1 MGGKKRGRHT
11 SAGKDL
17 ERSIRWLERRS
28 DVQKVV
34 LSLAEACRTQYHPG
48 HLRYTRDAPGGIK
61 LVGHTGNG
69 IINMFVRVEDEHREL
84 LLAAIIDKFGE

>member
-28 DVQKVV
+28 EVQKVV
-34 LSLAEACRTQYHPG
+34 LSLAEACRTQYQPG
-48 HLRYTRDAPGGIK
+48 HLRYTRETRGGIK
-61 LVGHTGNG
+61 LVGHSGNG
-69 IINMFVRVEDEHREL
+69 IINIFVRVDEEHRERL
-84 LLAAIIDKFGE
+84 VADIMAKWP

>member
-1 MGGKKRGRHT
+1 MARKRGRHT

-17 ERSIRWLERRS
+17 ERSIRWLEQRA

-34 LSLAEACRTQYHPG
+34 LHLAEACRTQYPPG
-48 HLRYTRDAPGGIK
+48 HLRFTRDAPGGIK

-69 IINMFVRVEDEHREL
+69 IINMFVRIDDQHRDAL
-84 LLAAIIDKFGE
+84 VAAIEEKFG